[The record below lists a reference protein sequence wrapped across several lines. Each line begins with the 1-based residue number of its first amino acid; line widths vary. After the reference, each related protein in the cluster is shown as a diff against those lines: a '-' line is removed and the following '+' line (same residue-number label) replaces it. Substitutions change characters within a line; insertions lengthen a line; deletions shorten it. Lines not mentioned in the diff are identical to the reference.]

1 MFSLLTESNN
11 FPTKINRPMIKN
23 LLCLFILASLSLS
36 CSSKKE
42 IAKVDTGQE
51 IPEQFRGKV
60 LVTLIKETLV
70 SDIEADF
77 VKYSLEHLAIASK
90 SKNQH
95 LFQYDS
101 NKISLDN
108 LLKKLNKS
116 KKVYSAEALE
126 YQIKKAQGLESSPKK
141 NVDVK

>member
-1 MFSLLTESNN
+1 
-11 FPTKINRPMIKN
+11 MIKN
-23 LLCLFILASLSLS
+23 IIYLCIIVCLFSACKSN
-36 CSSKKE
+36 KE
-42 IAKVDTGQE
+42 ITSSDSRPE

-60 LVTLIKETLV
+60 LVTLLNATLV
-70 SDIEADF
+70 SDLETDF
-77 VKYSLEHLAIASK
+77 IKYSLEHLAVASK

-101 NKISLDN
+101 DKISLDN

-126 YQIKKAQGLESSPKK
+126 YQIMMAQGLESSPKK